1 MYSLYKITI
10 TTRYRGI
17 TIFRK
22 DVRGIRFHFREDV
35 SSSEKRKNNFM
46 QVSSSLL
53 NFQKL
58 SLLGTTGN
66 KRRKGDFTIK

>member
-10 TTRYRGI
+10 TTRYRGV
-17 TIFRK
+17 TIFRE
-22 DVRGIRFHFREDV
+22 DVGSISEDV

-46 QVSSSLL
+46 LVSSSLL